1 MAEVM
6 HPIRRTVWL
15 IYHVPKTG
23 GQTLRYHLRQEL
35 GSEGHAHLGRFE
47 PHLPLFTTDDLAGP
61 AADDVRVVT
70 GHPVSRATGRLFPEA
85 RILDVLVLRDPL
97 ARVVSH
103 WMWQTELRRRKG
115 RPPRSFVEFASRLGP
130 NPMTRHVA
138 GLFGE
143 TRPDR
148 ALDHA
153 LHGLGGITVV
163 GTLDRLDELTP
174 PLLAAMQLTPE
185 LPPRKNRSGVEIP
198 ILPRPPEAVLEAWVR
213 RNREDAIL
221 FDAARQFEDRSLQRL
236 HDLAQSGGSA

>member
-103 WMWQTELRRRKG
+103 WMFQTELRRRKG

-130 NPMTRHVA
+130 NPMTA
-138 GLFGE
+138 
-143 TRPDR
+143 TWR
-148 ALDHA
+148 ASSARHA
-153 LHGLGGITVV
+153 LTEPSITPS
-163 GTLDRLDELTP
+163 TA
-174 PLLAAMQLTPE
+174 LAASPS
-185 LPPRKNRSGVEIP
+185 SGPSI
-198 ILPRPPEAVLEAWVR
+198 AWT
-213 RNREDAIL
+213 
-221 FDAARQFEDRSLQRL
+221 S
-236 HDLAQSGGSA
+236 